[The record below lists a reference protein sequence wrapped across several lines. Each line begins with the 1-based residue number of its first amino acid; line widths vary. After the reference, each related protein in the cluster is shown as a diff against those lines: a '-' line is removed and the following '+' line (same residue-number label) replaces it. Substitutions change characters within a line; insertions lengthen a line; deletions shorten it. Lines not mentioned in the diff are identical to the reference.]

1 MPPWLFDLARCLEM
15 RSNRNMLTAFL
26 ALARPR
32 HWIKNAFV
40 AAPLFF
46 TPEALGL
53 PTLLAAAMA
62 VAAFSLAASAVYV
75 FNDFC
80 DREADRLHPVKRM
93 RPIASGAVAP
103 AAALVFG
110 VGLLAAAAYLASRLP
125 QAFGTVLCVYLA
137 LNLAYSW
144 RLKHVSLLD
153 VLIVAAGFV
162 LRVEGGAF
170 AIGVVPSVWI
180 LVCTGLLALFL
191 ALAKRRDDLVSDV
204 DAAHRKALAGY
215 NLRFVDTAIAVVLG
229 ALAVSYLLYTADQ
242 AVIRRYGTD
251 RLYLTAPFV
260 LAGMLRYLQIALVE
274 ERSGAPTDIALSD
287 RFLIVCVLGWV
298 AVFGYLIY
306 A

>member
-1 MPPWLFDLARCLEM
+1 
-15 RSNRNMLTAFL
+15 
-26 ALARPR
+26 
-32 HWIKNAFV
+32 
-40 AAPLFF
+40 
-46 TPEALGL
+46 L
-53 PTLLAAAMA
+53 PTLAAAAMA

-80 DREADRLHPVKRM
+80 DRDADRLHPAKRL
-93 RPIASGAVAP
+93 RPIASGAVSP
-103 AAALVFG
+103 KAALAFAAL
-110 VGLLAAAAYLASRLP
+110 LLAGAALLASQLP
-125 QAFGTVLCVYLA
+125 SPFRTVLGVYLA

-144 RLKHVSLLD
+144 HLKHVSLLD
-153 VLIVAAGFV
+153 VLIVAVGFV
-162 LRVEGGAF
+162 LRVEAGAF

-180 LVCTGLLALFL
+180 VVCTGLLALFL
-191 ALAKRRDDLVSDV
+191 ALAKRRDDLVSGV
-204 DAAHRKALAGY
+204 AAGHRIALAGY

-242 AVIRRYGTD
+242 AVIRRYGTE

-287 RFLIVCVLGWV
+287 RFLIVCVLGWL